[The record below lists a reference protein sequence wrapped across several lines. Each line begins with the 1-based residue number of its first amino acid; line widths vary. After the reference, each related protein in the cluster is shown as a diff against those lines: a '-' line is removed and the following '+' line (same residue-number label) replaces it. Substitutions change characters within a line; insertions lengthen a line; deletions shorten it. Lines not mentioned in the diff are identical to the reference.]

1 MKHQPDV
8 FGFVQA
14 DFDEMI
20 ASAQRAEMIDVI
32 STIQR
37 WMFLKNEVV
46 RRLQGLPHFCISR
59 RDVVPGTSIAFAAV
73 IGTSMRYRSFD
84 CFPNLLQTLGQIAG
98 IQSRLNGHHSASDI
112 DTHSGW
118 NDRAFGWNDAAD
130 RCSDP
135 PMNVGHRRNPTKD
148 ERQLRHIQQL
158 CLCFGFDGYAAS
170 PGTNWDSVFAINN
183 VVSVRHFFSPLS
195 LRRQTIPQAFA
206 AGWRCTGDKYRRERR
221 GRTG

>member
-1 MKHQPDV
+1 MKHQPDG

-46 RRLQGLPHFCISR
+46 PRRQGLPHFSISR

-73 IGTSMRYRSFD
+73 IGTSMRYRSLD

-98 IQSRLNGHHSASDI
+98 LQRRLNGHQSASEIASD
-112 DTHSGW
+112 SGC
-118 NDRAFGWNDAAD
+118 DD
-130 RCSDP
+130 
-135 PMNVGHRRNPTKD
+135 
-148 ERQLRHIQQL
+148 
-158 CLCFGFDGYAAS
+158 
-170 PGTNWDSVFAINN
+170 
-183 VVSVRHFFSPLS
+183 
-195 LRRQTIPQAFA
+195 
-206 AGWRCTGDKYRRERR
+206 
-221 GRTG
+221 